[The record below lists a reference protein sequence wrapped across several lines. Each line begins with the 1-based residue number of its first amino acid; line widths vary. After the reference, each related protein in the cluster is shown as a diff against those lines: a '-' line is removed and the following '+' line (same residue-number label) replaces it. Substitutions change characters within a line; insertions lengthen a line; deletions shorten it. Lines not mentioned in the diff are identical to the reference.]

1 MKLFVGNLPF
11 SATEAEVRALFET
24 YSPVVD
30 FYLPLD
36 RATGRPR
43 GFAFVTLSSR
53 ESGNAAIEGL
63 NGSDFGGRPL
73 RINEA
78 VERQFTPG
86 GGGGG
91 DRGPR
96 GGGGGGGY
104 RGDRGGPR
112 GGGGGGYRGDR
123 GGDRGGYRDGGDR
136 GYRGGGGG
144 GYRGGGGGDE
154 Y

>member
-11 SATEAEVRALFET
+11 SANEAEVRALFET

-43 GFAFVTLSSR
+43 GFAFVTLNSR
-53 ESGNAAIEGL
+53 EAGNAAIEGL

-96 GGGGGGGY
+96 GGGGGGY
-104 RGDRGGPR
+104 RGDRGPR
-112 GGGGGGYRGDR
+112 GGGGGGYRGDRGDR

-144 GYRGGGGGDE
+144 GYRGGGDE

>member
-144 GYRGGGGGDE
+144 GYRGGGGDE

>member
-11 SATEAEVRALFET
+11 TANEAEVRALFDS
-24 YSPVVD
+24 YGPVVD

-36 RATGRPR
+36 RATGKPR

-53 ESGNAAIEGL
+53 EAGASAIEGL
-63 NGSDFGGRPL
+63 NGADFGGRPL

-78 VERQFTPG
+78 VERQFTPGGGDRGPRGGGGGGYRG

-104 RGDRGGPR
+104 RGDRDRDRGPR
-112 GGGGGGYRGDR
+112 GGGGGGGYRGDR
-123 GGDRGGYRDGGDR
+123 GGRDD
-136 GYRGGGGG
+136 Y
-144 GYRGGGGGDE
+144 
-154 Y
+154 